1 MTVMLCVN
9 TLLRKEEEI
18 IKVHV
23 LKMKHMSTDKL
34 GRRWEEEEL
43 DLIRILDEEEHLRS
57 EHREL

>member
-1 MTVMLCVN
+1 MMYVK

-34 GRRWEEEEL
+34 GRRCEEEEL
-43 DLIRILDEEEHLRS
+43 ELIRILDEEEHLRG